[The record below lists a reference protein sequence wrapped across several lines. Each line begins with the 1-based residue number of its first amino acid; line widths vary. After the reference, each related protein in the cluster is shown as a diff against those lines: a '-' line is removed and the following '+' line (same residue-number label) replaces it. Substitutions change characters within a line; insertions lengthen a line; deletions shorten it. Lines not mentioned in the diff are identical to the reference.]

1 MFAPRAPVRTTMS
14 QTRGAGFENVSIER
28 VRDYWDARPCNFRH
42 SRAVPGSR
50 EYFDEVE
57 ARKYKVEPH
66 IPGFAEFERWRG
78 CQVLEIGCGI
88 GTDTMNFA
96 RCGALVTAVDLSE
109 KSLEI
114 ARQRAAVFQLLDRV
128 RFFRADT
135 ERLGDYLPSGNYDL
149 VYSFG
154 VIHHTPHPERA
165 LDEMRKFAKPGG
177 TLKLMVYHKWSWK
190 VLWILL
196 VYGHGRFW
204 RLSRLIAE
212 YSEAQTGCPVTY
224 VYSRREARRLVEEHG
239 FEVTDL
245 RVEHI
250 FPYKIEDYVE
260 YRYREVWYF
269 RWLPRAAFRW
279 MERRLGWH
287 LCLTATAR

>member
-1 MFAPRAPVRTTMS
+1 MS

-28 VRDYWDARPCNFRH
+28 VRDYWDARPCNVRH

-50 EYFDEVE
+50 QYFEEVE
-57 ARKYKVEPH
+57 ARKYRVEPH
-66 IPGFAEFERWRG
+66 IPGFADFERWRG
-78 CQVLEIGCGI
+78 CQVLEIGCGL
-88 GTDTMNFA
+88 GTDTINFA

-109 KSLEI
+109 KSLEL
-114 ARQRAAVFQLLDRV
+114 ARQRAEVFQLLDRI
-128 RFFRADT
+128 RFLRADT
-135 ERLGDYLPSGNYDL
+135 ERLGDQLPTGNYDL

-165 LDEMRKFAKPGG
+165 LDEMRKFSKPGG

-190 VLWILL
+190 VFWILL
-196 VYGHGRFW
+196 VYGHARFW

-224 VYSRREARRLVEEHG
+224 AYSRRQARRLVEEHG
-239 FEVTDL
+239 FEVTDV

-260 YRYREVWYF
+260 HRYREVWYF
-269 RWLPRAAFRW
+269 RWLPRTAFRW
-279 MERRLGWH
+279 LERRLGWH
-287 LCLTATAR
+287 LCVTATAR

>member
-1 MFAPRAPVRTTMS
+1 MS
-14 QTRGAGFENVSIER
+14 QITGAGFENVSIET
-28 VRDYWDARPCNFRH
+28 VRDYWDARPCNIRH

-57 ARKYKVEPH
+57 SRKYKVEPH
-66 IPGFAEFERWRG
+66 IPGFADFERWRG
-78 CQVLEIGCGI
+78 CQVLEIGCGM
-88 GTDTMNFA
+88 GTDTINFA
-96 RCGALVTAVDLSE
+96 RCGALVTAVDLSG
-109 KSLEI
+109 KSLEL
-114 ARQRAAVFQLLDRV
+114 ARRRAEVFQLLDRV

-135 ERLGDYLPSGNYDL
+135 ERLGDFLPSGSYDL

-154 VIHHTPHPERA
+154 VIHHTPHPGRA
-165 LDEMRKFAKPGG
+165 LDAMRTFVKPGG

-190 VLWILL
+190 VLWMLI

-204 RLSRLIAE
+204 RLPRLIAE
-212 YSEAQTGCPVTY
+212 HSEAQTGCPVTHA
-224 VYSRREARRLVEEHG
+224 YSRREARRLVEEHG

-250 FPYKIEDYVE
+250 FPYRIEDYLE

-269 RWLPRAAFRW
+269 RWLPTTAFRW
-279 MERRLGWH
+279 WERRLGWH
-287 LCLTATAR
+287 LCVTATAR

>member
-1 MFAPRAPVRTTMS
+1 MFALRAPVCATMS
-14 QTRGAGFENVSIER
+14 QITGAGFENVSIET
-28 VRDYWDARPCNFRH
+28 VRDYWDARPCNIRH

-57 ARKYKVEPH
+57 SRKYKVEPH
-66 IPGFAEFERWRG
+66 IPGFADFERWRG
-78 CQVLEIGCGI
+78 CQVLEIGCGM
-88 GTDTMNFA
+88 GTDTINFA
-96 RCGALVTAVDLSE
+96 RCGALVTAVDLSG
-109 KSLEI
+109 KSLEL
-114 ARQRAAVFQLLDRV
+114 ARRRAEVFQLLDRV

-135 ERLGDYLPSGNYDL
+135 ERLGDFLPSGSYDL

-154 VIHHTPHPERA
+154 VIHHTPHPGRA
-165 LDEMRKFAKPGG
+165 LDAMRTFVKPGG

-190 VLWILL
+190 VLWMLI

-204 RLSRLIAE
+204 RLPRLIAE
-212 YSEAQTGCPVTY
+212 HSEAQTGCPVTHA
-224 VYSRREARRLVEEHG
+224 YSRREARRLVEEHG

-250 FPYKIEDYVE
+250 FPYRIEDYLE

-269 RWLPRAAFRW
+269 RWLPTTAFRW
-279 MERRLGWH
+279 WERRLGWH
-287 LCLTATAR
+287 LCVTATAR